1 MVSLRKLRKMLRQD
15 SMAHMHP
22 RTNDEEVVTI
32 QKMERILREADLNS
46 MSVHVKVSYET

>member
-1 MVSLRKLRKMLRQD
+1 MVSLRKLRKMFRRD

-32 QKMERILREADLNS
+32 QKMERILREANLNAK
-46 MSVHVKVSYET
+46 SVHVKVS